1 MSIDYQ
7 WLYEYALRRKG
18 SIQEL
23 EASLPQPLDAAALE
37 ARPDGRYLSLM
48 TQRIFRAGLR
58 HAMVDARWPAFEEAF
73 WGFDPEKMVLLSAE
87 HIEKHM
93 QNKALI
99 RHLGK
104 LRSIPHNAQL
114 ILDIRKE
121 HGSFGRFLAQWP
133 SSDIVGL
140 WFVLRKRGQQ
150 LGGYST
156 PGFLRM
162 AGKDTFLITTDVV
175 AALVAHGVIDRNPT
189 SQGALRDVQAAFNHL
204 QKQSGRPLC
213 QLSAMLAWTVN
224 HD

>member
-1 MSIDYQ
+1 MTIRYQ
-7 WLYEYALRRKG
+7 WLYDYVLRRKG
-18 SIQEL
+18 SIQAL
-23 EASLPQPLDAAALE
+23 EDSLPVPLTEEQLIAI
-37 ARPDGRYLSLM
+37 PDSRYLSLM

-87 HIEKHM
+87 HIEQHM

-114 ILDIRKE
+114 VLDISRE
-121 HGSFGRFLAQWP
+121 YGGFGRFLAQWP
-133 SSDIVGL
+133 VDDIVSL
-140 WFVLRKRGQQ
+140 WFLLRKRGYQ

-175 AALVAHGVIDRNPT
+175 AALVGHGVIDRNPT
-189 SQGALRDVQAAFNHL
+189 SQGALRDVQAAFNQLHRD
-204 QKQSGRPLC
+204 SGRPLC

>member
-1 MSIDYQ
+1 MTIDYQ
-7 WLYEYALRRKG
+7 WLYQYALRRQG
-18 SIQEL
+18 SIQQL
-23 EASLPQPLDAAALE
+23 EDNLPQPLSAEELMAVSD
-37 ARPDGRYLSLM
+37 DRYLSM
-48 TQRIFRAGLR
+48 MMRRIFRAGLR

-73 WGFDPEKMVLLSAE
+73 WGFDPDKMVLLSAE
-87 HIEKHM
+87 HIEGHM

-114 ILDIRKE
+114 ILDIRQE
-121 HGSFGRFLAQWP
+121 YGSFGRFLAQWP
-133 SSDIVGL
+133 SSDVVGL
-140 WFVLRKRGQQ
+140 WQLLRKRGKQ

-162 AGKDTFLITTDVV
+162 VGKDTFLITTDVV

-189 SQGALRDVQAAFNHL
+189 SQSALRDVQAAFNSL
-204 QKQSGRPLC
+204 QEQSGRSLC

>member
-1 MSIDYQ
+1 MSISYP

-23 EASLPQPLDAAALE
+23 EASLPVPLTEEQLTAI
-37 ARPDGRYLSLM
+37 PDDRYLSLM
-48 TQRIFRAGLR
+48 TRRIFRAGLR

-87 HIEKHM
+87 HIERHM

-104 LRSIPHNAQL
+104 LRSIPRNAQL
-114 ILDIRKE
+114 ILDISRE
-121 HGSFGRFLAQWP
+121 HGGFGRFLAQWP
-133 SSDIVGL
+133 VDDIVGL
-140 WFVLRKRGQQ
+140 WFLLRKRGYQ

-175 AALVAHGVIDRNPT
+175 AALIARGVIDRQPT
-189 SQGALRDVQAAFNHL
+189 SQGTLRDMQKAFNQLH
-204 QKQSGRPLC
+204 QSSGRPLC

>member
-23 EASLPQPLDAAALE
+23 EASLPQPLDAATLE
-37 ARPDGRYLSLM
+37 ARPDDRYLSLM

-175 AALVAHGVIDRNPT
+175 AALIAHGVIDRNPT

-224 HD
+224 HS

>member
-1 MSIDYQ
+1 MSIDYS
-7 WLYEYALRRKG
+7 WLYDYALRRKG

-23 EASLPQPLDAAALE
+23 ETFLPVPLDAEALM
-37 ARPDGRYLSLM
+37 AVPDDRYLSLM

-73 WGFDPEKMVLLSAE
+73 WGFDPKKMILLGAE
-87 HIEKHM
+87 HIENHM

-104 LRSIPHNAQL
+104 LRSIPHNAQM
-114 ILDIRKE
+114 ILDISE
-121 HGSFGRFLAQWP
+121 EYGSFGRFLAQWP
-133 SSDIVGL
+133 CSDIIGL
-140 WFVLRKRGQQ
+140 WFLLRKRGYQ

-175 AALVAHGVIDRNPT
+175 AALVAHGVIDRQPT
-189 SQGALRDVQAAFNHL
+189 SQAALRDVQAAFNRL
-204 QKQSGRPLC
+204 QQDSGRPLC
-213 QLSAMLAWTVN
+213 QLSAMLALTVN
-224 HD
+224 HS

>member
-1 MSIDYQ
+1 MSISYP

-23 EASLPQPLDAAALE
+23 EASLPVPLTEEQLTAI
-37 ARPDGRYLSLM
+37 PDDRYLADPAYL
-48 TQRIFRAGLR
+48 RAGCATPWWTPAGQPSRSFGLR
-58 HAMVDARWPAFEEAF
+58 SREDGAVERRA
-73 WGFDPEKMVLLSAE
+73 PER
-87 HIEKHM
+87 HM

-104 LRSIPHNAQL
+104 LPAFRARL
-114 ILDIRKE
+114 ILDISRE
-121 HGSFGRFLAQWP
+121 HGGFGFLAQWP
-133 SSDIVGL
+133 VDDIVGL
-140 WFVLRKRGQQ
+140 WFLLRKRGYQ

-175 AALVAHGVIDRNPT
+175 AALIARGVIDRQPT
-189 SQGALRDVQAAFNHL
+189 SQGTLRDMQKAFNQLH
-204 QKQSGRPLC
+204 QSSGRPLC

>member
-1 MSIDYQ
+1 MTIDYQ
-7 WLYEYALRRKG
+7 WLYQYALRRRG
-18 SIQEL
+18 SIQQL
-23 EASLPQPLDAAALE
+23 EDSLPQPLSE
-37 ARPDGRYLSLM
+37 AELMAVPDDRYLSMM

-73 WGFDPEKMVLLSAE
+73 WGFDPDKMVLLSAE
-87 HIEKHM
+87 HIEQHM

-114 ILDIRKE
+114 ILDIRQE
-121 HGSFGRFLAQWP
+121 YGSFGHFLAQWP

-140 WFVLRKRGQQ
+140 WQLLRQRGQQ

-175 AALVAHGVIDRNPT
+175 AALMAHGVIDRNPT
-189 SQGALRDVQAAFNHL
+189 SQGALRDVQAAFNQL
-204 QKQSGRPLC
+204 QEQSGRPLC

>member
-1 MSIDYQ
+1 MKIEYA
-7 WLYEYALRRKG
+7 WLYDYVLRRHG
-18 SIQEL
+18 SIQKLEEL
-23 EASLPQPLDAAALE
+23 LPVPATAEELQAI
-37 ARPDGRYLSLM
+37 PDDRYLSLM

-73 WGFDPEKMVLLSAE
+73 WSFDPDKMVLLSAE
-87 HIEKHM
+87 HIEQHM

-99 RHLGK
+99 RHLRK

-114 ILDIRKE
+114 ILDIRLE
-121 HGSFGRFLAQWP
+121 YGSFGNFLAQWP

-140 WFVLRKRGQQ
+140 WLLLRKRGQQ

-175 AALVAHGVIDRNPT
+175 AALIAHGIIDRAPT
-189 SQGALRDVQAAFNHL
+189 SQSALRAVQAAFNDL
-204 QKQSGRPLC
+204 QEQSGRPLC